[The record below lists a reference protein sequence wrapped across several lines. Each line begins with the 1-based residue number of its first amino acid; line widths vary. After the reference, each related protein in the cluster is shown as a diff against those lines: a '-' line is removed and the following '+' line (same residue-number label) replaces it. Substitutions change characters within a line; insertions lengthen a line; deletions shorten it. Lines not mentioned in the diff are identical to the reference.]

1 MPTISKMT
9 KPELYKLCK
18 EQQETIKTLQFH
30 NGCLEEEIDDLKKD
44 SFNSMLL
51 DDNKILREKL
61 IEKENKIDDLK
72 TELIN
77 YRVETIIHTDSKT
90 YKKIYKNE
98 KILKEN
104 SDADGVPIGF

>member
-30 NGCLEEEIDDLKKD
+30 NGCLEEE
-44 SFNSMLL
+44 
-51 DDNKILREKL
+51 
-61 IEKENKIDDLK
+61 IDDLK